1 MTHYRADYRA
11 AVIAA
16 LDAALAAGGFTR
28 ISAWAQNIDPGQ
40 LPCFGV
46 ATPSEGST
54 REGGD
59 TVHRSTTLQVAARIM
74 GDEANLETALDDLSI
89 EVEAAVLAALDP
101 ISHIAAL
108 ASTSTS
114 IDAGGQRRLGVLV
127 MTFTVIRFTDAG
139 SLS

>member
-16 LDAALAAGGFTR
+16 LDAALVSRGFNR
-28 ISAWAQNIDPGQ
+28 LSAWAQTVDPGQ

-46 ATPSEGST
+46 ATPSESST
-54 REGGD
+54 REGGA

-74 GDEANLETALDDLSI
+74 GDEANLESALDDLSI
-89 EVEAAVLAALDP
+89 DIEAAVLAALDP

-108 ASTSTS
+108 ASTNTS
-114 IDAGGQRRLGVLV
+114 IDSGGQRRLGVLI